1 MLMPSD
7 PTVDELRKAF
17 ENAPYL
23 SNKHESYFASYAK
36 LLAPYRGKDI
46 TFVEVGIFSGGSLF
60 MWREFLGPQA
70 RVIGVEFNPDAVRW
84 REAGFEI
91 FIGSQSDPEFW
102 KSFFETVGSV
112 DVLLDDGGHTYEQQI
127 STVHH
132 ALPWVKDQGLIIVED
147 THTSYF
153 KAFGYPS
160 AFTFI
165 EWVKVLIDNINSRC
179 EQVAVSTLPYSKI
192 VHSVEIFES
201 IVAFKVDKRI
211 CISSKSISNGR
222 DSVDPE
228 DFRFKDFETK
238 IWWLPAGLR
247 TTNFGRRLA
256 NSLAKRAHRRNLR
269 RLKGFFD

>member
-1 MLMPSD
+1 MPLSIGSEAQD
-7 PTVDELRKAF
+7 LRGAF

-23 SNKHESYFASYAK
+23 STKHESYFESYAK
-36 LLAPYRGKDI
+36 LLAPYRGKEI

-60 MWREFLGPQA
+60 MWRNYLGPKA
-70 RVIGVEFNPDAVRW
+70 RIIGVEFNPDAVRW

-102 KSFFETVGSV
+102 KSFFKTVGSV

-165 EWVKVLIDNINSRC
+165 EWVKALIDNINSRC

-247 TTNFGRRLA
+247 ATKFGRRLA

-269 RLKGFFD
+269 RLKGFFE